1 MRPPRSRRHVA
12 LMLTALVA
20 AATGSPAEAFQTET
34 FVIEA
39 GRENVATHGPIPG
52 NYPATAAAVPTPSG
66 CGNADNTAPFQG
78 TCDRVPLRIPVPDLD
93 TNQDFIVRITITWE
107 PVDEPE
113 ETPVNDLDVFLWDN
127 QQIAKQ
133 SNPDSTTYTRL
144 ATSANFTQPE
154 TFRMFSPSLVDY
166 NITVVNLTGPNL
178 SYTLSAEV
186 EIDSFDPAFE
196 DLGPSFGSRANRND
210 DVVSPADESEEGT
223 EALPRPDAKFGPGR
237 DDPSAATGAT
247 ATPVLAPVD
256 LGVDGDFGSLG
267 GSGLEDQLAAPAGPP
282 PSASAVLS
290 RNIDAVPVVMVVFWL
305 VIVPLALVA
314 STIVLLRRRSAARQL

>member
-1 MRPPRSRRHVA
+1 MRSRRRLA
-12 LMLTALVA
+12 LSLTTLAA
-20 AATGSPAEAFQTET
+20 IAATVSPAAAFQTET

-66 CGNADNTAPFQG
+66 CGNADGTAPFQG
-78 TCDRVPLRIPVPDLD
+78 TCDRVPLRIPVPELAS
-93 TNQDFIVRITITWE
+93 NQDFIVRITITWE
-107 PVDEPE
+107 PADEPE

-133 SNPDSTTYTRL
+133 SNPESTTYTRL

-196 DLGPSFGSRANRND
+196 DLGPSFGSRANRDD
-210 DVVSPADESEEGT
+210 DVVSPVDESEPGID
-223 EALPRPDAKFGPGR
+223 ALPRPDAKFGSAR
-237 DDPSAATGAT
+237 DGASGSTAPAAPS
-247 ATPVLAPVD
+247 LAPVD
-256 LGVDGDFGSLG
+256 LGVDGDFGALG
-267 GSGLEDQLAAPAGPP
+267 GAGLEDQLAAPPGPP
-282 PSASAVLS
+282 PAASAVLT

-305 VIVPLALVA
+305 VIVPLAVVA

>member
-1 MRPPRSRRHVA
+1 MA
-12 LMLTALVA
+12 AI
-20 AATGSPAEAFQTET
+20 AATVTPAGAFQTET
-34 FVIEA
+34 FVIES

-78 TCDRVPLRIPVPDLD
+78 TCDRVPLRIPVPALAS
-93 TNQDFIVRITITWE
+93 NQDFIVRITITWE
-107 PVDEPE
+107 PADEPE

-196 DLGPSFGSRANRND
+196 DLGPSFGRRANRDD

-223 EALPRPDAKFGPGR
+223 EPLPRPDAQAGPAR
-237 DDPSAATGAT
+237 NDPNATGAAAAPLLT
-247 ATPVLAPVD
+247 PVD
-256 LGVDGDFGSLG
+256 LGVDGDFGSLR
-267 GSGLEDQLAAPAGPP
+267 SSALEEQLAAPAGPP

-290 RNIDAVPVVMVVFWL
+290 RNIESVPVVMVVFWL
-305 VIVPLALVA
+305 GMVPLTLVA

>member
-1 MRPPRSRRHVA
+1 MRFPWRLA
-12 LMLTALVA
+12 LLLTALVA
-20 AATGSPAEAFQTET
+20 IAATGSPAEAFQTDT

-39 GRENVATHGPIPG
+39 GRENIVTHGPIPG

-78 TCDRVPLRIPVPDLD
+78 TCDRVPLRIPVPDLAS
-93 TNQDFIVRITITWE
+93 NQDFIVRITITWE
-107 PVDEPE
+107 PADEPE

-133 SNPDSTTYTRL
+133 SNPESTTYTRL

-210 DVVSPADESEEGT
+210 DVVSPADESEGGT

-237 DDPSAATGAT
+237 DDQGPSTGAT
-247 ATPVLAPVD
+247 AAPLLAPVD

-267 GSGLEDQLAAPAGPP
+267 SSFLDDQLAAPPGPP
-282 PSASAVLS
+282 PAASAVLT
-290 RNIDAVPVVMVVFWL
+290 RNIDSVSVVMVVFWL
-305 VIVPLALVA
+305 VVVPLALVA
-314 STIVLLRRRSAARQL
+314 LTVVLLRRRSAARQL

>member
-1 MRPPRSRRHVA
+1 MRSRRRAA
-12 LMLTALVA
+12 LLLTALVA
-20 AATGSPAEAFQTET
+20 AATVTPAGAFQTET

-52 NYPATAAAVPTPSG
+52 NYPATAAAIPTPSG

-78 TCDRVPLRIPVPDLD
+78 TCDRVPLRIPVPGLD

-107 PVDEPE
+107 PADEPE

-144 ATSANFTQPE
+144 ATSANSAQPE
-154 TFRMFSPSLVDY
+154 TFRMFNPSLVDY
-166 NITVVNLTGPNL
+166 NITVVNRTGPNL
-178 SYTLSAEV
+178 SYTLTAEV

-196 DLGPSFGSRANRND
+196 DLGPSFGSRANRDD

-223 EALPRPDAKFGPGR
+223 EARPRLEAKAAPGR
-237 DDPSAATGAT
+237 NDRNATGAT
-247 ATPVLAPVD
+247 EAAFLAPVD
-256 LGVDGDFGSLG
+256 LGVDGDFGALG
-267 GSGLEDQLAAPAGPP
+267 GSALEDQLAAPAGPP
-282 PSASAVLS
+282 PSASAVLT
-290 RNIDAVPVVMVVFWL
+290 RNIESVPVVIVVFWL
-305 VIVPLALVA
+305 GMVPLTLVA